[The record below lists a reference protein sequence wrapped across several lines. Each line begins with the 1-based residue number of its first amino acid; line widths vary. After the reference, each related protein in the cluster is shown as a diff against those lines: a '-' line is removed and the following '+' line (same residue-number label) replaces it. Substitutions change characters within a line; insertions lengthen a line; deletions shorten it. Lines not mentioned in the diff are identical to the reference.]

1 MNEKDIRK
9 LITKEISEGAVKSV
23 LYNQYKDKIDD
34 ENLRNILASRP
45 SYELWKEFKNSH
57 VVLSLIWGF
66 YLLFELIGIFE
77 LMNAFNVIQLISL
90 LLSIY
95 ITLNIWK
102 FNGRFFLP
110 GILWFSVTIIRSF
123 SELNSVF
130 NTDVDYKAAFIF
142 VMIYG
147 LILALGIYLMVY
159 IRKRVFYYMKWFKPI
174 LNEEGDIQ
182 FE

>member
-9 LITKEISEGAVKSV
+9 QITKDISDGAIKSA

-34 ENLRNILASRP
+34 KNLRNILASRP
-45 SYELWKEFKNSH
+45 SYELWKKFKNSH

-77 LMNAFNVIQLISL
+77 LMIEFNVIQLISI

-95 ITLNIWK
+95 ITLSIWK
-102 FNGRFFLP
+102 FDGRFFLP
-110 GILWFSVTIIRSF
+110 GIVWFSVTIIRSF

-130 NTDVDYKAAFIF
+130 NSDIDYKAAFIF
-142 VMIYG
+142 VVIYG
-147 LILALGIYLMVY
+147 SILALGIYLMVY

-174 LNEEGDIQ
+174 LNDDGDIQ
-182 FE
+182 YE